1 MLDGGEDKEEVTP
14 AFGFRLR
21 NAAAAAV
28 ASYGLL
34 SYLLILM
41 TSLY

>member
-14 AFGFRLR
+14 AFGFWLR
-21 NAAAAAV
+21 NAAATAA
-28 ASYGLL
+28 SSGLL

-41 TSLY
+41 MSLY